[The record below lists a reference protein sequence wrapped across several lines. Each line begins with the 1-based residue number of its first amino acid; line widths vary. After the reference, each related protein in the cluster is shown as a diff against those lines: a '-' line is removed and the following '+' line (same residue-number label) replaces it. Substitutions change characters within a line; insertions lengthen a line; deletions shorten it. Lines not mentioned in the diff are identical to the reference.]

1 MPWAN
6 NRPYKDGDL
15 YNCLVIET
23 KMKDVGKPH
32 FETEEL
38 TVVDEVNSNYSIFCQ
53 VHFIVSFKFFYR
65 NVEFHTVQYAEWI
78 KK

>member
-38 TVVDEVNSNYSIFCQ
+38 TVVDEVHSNYSIF
-53 VHFIVSFKFFYR
+53 FILLFHLNSFTGMWSFILS
-65 NVEFHTVQYAEWI
+65 NMQNG
-78 KK
+78 

>member
-38 TVVDEVNSNYSIFCQ
+38 TVIDEVHSNSSIFCL
-53 VHFIVSFKFFYR
+53 VHLYSFAR
-65 NVEFHTVQYAEWI
+65 NVEFHTVQYAEWT

>member
-1 MPWAN
+1 
-6 NRPYKDGDL
+6 
-15 YNCLVIET
+15 
-23 KMKDVGKPH
+23 MKDVGKPH

-38 TVVDEVNSNYSIFCQ
+38 TVVDEVHSNYSIFCQ